1 MENICLLVESM
12 CTEEIGFSLE
22 FLCTLCFLTL
32 NTHGFFKV
40 CSIHGLHVLHILD
53 VEFGLSLHCLG
64 CKTTSETFKLS
75 ISI

>member
-12 CTEEIGFSLE
+12 RTKEVCFSLE
-22 FLCTLCFLTL
+22 FLSTLSLLTL

-64 CKTTSETFKLS
+64 CKTTCETFKLS